1 MSAIGG
7 IINLKR
13 GSVDFSSFY
22 NIRNSLILRG
32 RESSTAYLDFG
43 VAMLYCSDGSADI
56 DLPIVDERRGYIT
69 VLTYDADILESAA
82 LLEKYRIHGVDFITM
97 LSEPFA
103 LALYDGERR
112 MLMLARDKK
121 GRKPLYYSA
130 RAGKIYFSS
139 EAKGILSL
147 SGSSNINTKALS
159 EHLTSPFG
167 IYGAS
172 DIYPDI
178 CEVRKGE
185 CVLFTE
191 LGISRFFYRE
201 NTQKRRSNSNEKNK
215 TRPIKPFAIINRDL
229 VLSSLND
236 SLVAFDIPQFDAHIP
251 KISQTLLKA
260 KKSKLRSVVLED
272 PIKLWHIDYSL
283 NREDRLGAFYGVK
296 YTGVPE
302 RLDEHTRG
310 LRSVENN
317 DLFCLLREEFFL
329 CKNENKDLL
338 SIIFG
343 ARKLSA
349 ILSAIEK
356 RQQKNEDTE
365 YMIRILGMLL
375 QTFEWSKLRKLDFI
389 SDERKIYSYMD

>member
-69 VLTYDADILESAA
+69 ALTYDADILESAA

-147 SGSSNINTKALS
+147 SS
-159 EHLTSPFG
+159 
-167 IYGAS
+167 
-172 DIYPDI
+172 
-178 CEVRKGE
+178 
-185 CVLFTE
+185 
-191 LGISRFFYRE
+191 
-201 NTQKRRSNSNEKNK
+201 
-215 TRPIKPFAIINRDL
+215 
-229 VLSSLND
+229 
-236 SLVAFDIPQFDAHIP
+236 
-251 KISQTLLKA
+251 
-260 KKSKLRSVVLED
+260 
-272 PIKLWHIDYSL
+272 
-283 NREDRLGAFYGVK
+283 
-296 YTGVPE
+296 
-302 RLDEHTRG
+302 
-310 LRSVENN
+310 
-317 DLFCLLREEFFL
+317 
-329 CKNENKDLL
+329 L
-338 SIIFG
+338 SILLHHSVYT
-343 ARKLSA
+343 AH
-349 ILSAIEK
+349 
-356 RQQKNEDTE
+356 
-365 YMIRILGMLL
+365 RIYTLM
-375 QTFEWSKLRKLDFI
+375 FAK
-389 SDERKIYSYMD
+389 